1 MSRIDVNLFQLI
13 WFWDQLWPEVYLKP
27 NSLALIILSA
37 KWSQFTEITLWHWC
51 SPVNLLHTFRTPFP
65 KSTSGELLL
74 TLVAVNYFLKKVS
87 SQLFGRFFNILLRE
101 KCPYSEL
108 FWSVFSRIRTECGE
122 MLRIFFLVSFRIHPE
137 CGKIR
142 TRITQNNFVK
152 SVRIVLMN
160 QRNWLD
166 FVS

>member
-1 MSRIDVNLFQLI
+1 MSRIDVSLFQLI
-13 WFWDQLWPEVYLKP
+13 WLWDQLWPEVYLKP
-27 NSLALIILSA
+27 NSLALILSA

-51 SPVNLLHTFRTPFP
+51 SPVNLLHNFRTPFP
-65 KSTSGELLL
+65 ENTSGELLL
-74 TLVAVNYFLKKVS
+74 TLVAVNYFLKNVS

>member
-1 MSRIDVNLFQLI
+1 MSRIDVSLFQLI
-13 WFWDQLWPEVYLKP
+13 WLWDQLWPEVYLKP
-27 NSLALIILSA
+27 NSLALILSA

-65 KSTSGELLL
+65 KNTSGELLL

-108 FWSVFSRIRTECGE
+108 FWSVFSRIRTEYGGIRSISPHSVWMRE
-122 MLRIFFLVSFRIHPE
+122 DTDRGNSE
-137 CGKIR
+137 CGHFLRSDKVKKWAKLE
-142 TRITQNNFVK
+142 RIND
-152 SVRIVLMN
+152 L
-160 QRNWLD
+160 W
-166 FVS
+166 